1 MAIAYRAHTT
11 AGGSA
16 GTSVAPSKPSG
27 TTDGDILI
35 AYLVVGG
42 ASKTITP
49 PSGWTLKDERQG
61 DDPDGTTYLYWKW
74 ASSEPASWTW
84 SWSGSAYGEIEVVAY
99 SGAITSGDPI
109 DVFSESVNSVN
120 AHSSTVAS
128 AITTTV
134 ANTMLVLCI
143 MSWDS
148 GPFASSSG
156 MTERYD
162 GGASLNLALYDVA
175 QASAGS
181 SGTKTTTHANSG
193 GNDTIVHLL
202 ALKPDTGGGSVEV
215 TDQATA
221 ALTVADPTVQ
231 LGSLSLT
238 DVAALV
244 AGIVDPTVV
253 LGSLALTDQ
262 AINVL
267 GVVDPTVEIGSGS
280 LAVTDVATL
289 AAVVVDPTVVLGSTS
304 ATDVAIV
311 VLGIVDPSVS
321 VGGGADVAGHV
332 DCADAAPMSAVGS
345 VAGPTSAVGL
355 DAASTS
361 AVGSVAV
368 V

>member
-11 AGGSA
+11 AGGSS

-27 TTDGDILI
+27 TADSEILI

-42 ASKTITP
+42 PSKTITP

-61 DDPDGTTYLYWKW
+61 DDPDGTTYLYWKR
-74 ASSEPASWTW
+74 ASSEPSSWTW
-84 SWSGSAYGEIEVVAY
+84 SWSGSAYGEIEVGAY

-109 DVFSESVNSVN
+109 DAFSETVTR
-120 AHSSTVAS
+120 STRTAARPPRDHDDCRRHDARAVHHELGQRP
-128 AITTTV
+128 V
-134 ANTMLVLCI
+134 RQLVGH
-143 MSWDS
+143 DRAVRRR
-148 GPFASSSG
+148 GEP
-156 MTERYD
+156 
-162 GGASLNLALYDVA
+162 NLALYDVA

-181 SGTKTTTHANSG
+181 SGTKTTTHANSA

-221 ALTVADPTVQ
+221 ALTVVDPTVQ

-244 AGIVDPTVV
+244 AGVVDPTVV
-253 LGSLALTDQ
+253 LGTLALTDQ

-280 LAVTDVATL
+280 VTVTEGRL
-289 AAVVVDPTVVLGSTS
+289 AAVVVDPTGCWDSTL
-304 ATDVAIV
+304 ART
-311 VLGIVDPSVS
+311 
-321 VGGGADVAGHV
+321 
-332 DCADAAPMSAVGS
+332 
-345 VAGPTSAVGL
+345 
-355 DAASTS
+355 
-361 AVGSVAV
+361 
-368 V
+368 